1 MYNIKVEILKRSLY
15 ILKSGILYF
24 LKFDRIVWTA
34 RIILVIVILSIP
46 KLPMQGSA
54 LPTAVTIGVIAAFF
68 SLFHVHSNRY
78 VRNLINTAE
87 EEFIRDFRHHH
98 GLSES
103 CEIYIVRS
111 YASSGKIVLSHRLD
125 GATIYPTLIFMTYYQ
140 LMDKCV
146 LQVRTRSL
154 LKPTPSEDF
163 FFEIPKG
170 QSLDLKLEDIDAKIE
185 QALVKLPDANGKQ
198 IPPFPM
204 KKDFHLRDLLAA
216 VGISQY
222 KI

>member
-1 MYNIKVEILKRSLY
+1 MR
-15 ILKSGILYF
+15 SGILYF
-24 LKFDRIVWTA
+24 LKFDRIAWTA

-78 VRNLINTAE
+78 VRNLINSAE

-103 CEIYIVRS
+103 CELYIIRS
-111 YASSGKIVLSHRLD
+111 YASEGKLFLSHKLD
-125 GATIYPTLIFMTYYQ
+125 GETIYPTLIFMTHYQ

-146 LQVRTRSL
+146 LQVRVRSL
-154 LKPTPSEDF
+154 LKPTPAEDF

-170 QSLDLKLEDIDAKIE
+170 QAIDVKTEELDAKIE
-185 QALVKLPDANGKQ
+185 QVLVKLPEQNGKE

-204 KKDFHLRDLLAA
+204 KKDFHLRDLLTA
-216 VGISQY
+216 VGNT
-222 KI
+222 KGV

>member
-1 MYNIKVEILKRSLY
+1 MR
-15 ILKSGILYF
+15 SGILYF
-24 LKFDRIVWTA
+24 LKFDKIAWTA

-78 VRNLINTAE
+78 VRNLINSAE

-103 CEIYIVRS
+103 CELYIIRS
-111 YASSGKIVLSHRLD
+111 YASEGKLFLSHKLD
-125 GATIYPTLIFMTYYQ
+125 GETIYPTLIFMTHYQ

-146 LQVRTRSL
+146 LQVRVRSL
-154 LKPTPSEDF
+154 LKPSPAEDF

-170 QSLDLKLEDIDAKIE
+170 QAIDIKTEDLDAKIE
-185 QALVKLPDANGKQ
+185 QALVKLPSQNGKE

-204 KKDFHLRDLLAA
+204 KKDFHLRDLLTATGNA
-216 VGISQY
+216 KG
-222 KI
+222 

>member
-1 MYNIKVEILKRSLY
+1 MR
-15 ILKSGILYF
+15 SGILYF
-24 LKFDRIVWTA
+24 LKFDRIAWTA

-78 VRNLINTAE
+78 VRNLINSAE

-98 GLSES
+98 GLSEG
-103 CEIYIVRS
+103 CELYIIRS
-111 YASSGKIVLSHRLD
+111 YASEGKLFLSHKLD
-125 GATIYPTLIFMTYYQ
+125 GETIYPTLIFMTHYQ

-146 LQVRTRSL
+146 LQVRVRSL
-154 LKPTPSEDF
+154 LKPTPAEDF

-170 QSLDLKLEDIDAKIE
+170 QAIDVKTEELDAKIE
-185 QALVKLPDANGKQ
+185 QVLVKLPEQNGKE

-204 KKDFHLRDLLAA
+204 KKDFHLRDLLTA
-216 VGISQY
+216 VGNT
-222 KI
+222 KGV